1 MQGRVDASWAQGTAK
16 RDFILSESHPFE
28 EAALTWNGAGGRPDF
43 QIENPSEAALY
54 AVTFVTSYP
63 DREQPPQQS
72 GYTLSRRFEKID
84 ANQTVSP
91 ATDLRVGDRVRVTIE
106 LSALQNGKYLAVNCP
121 LPALLEPIQQFKK
134 ESAASVD
141 ADEHFGDHTEIRAD
155 RVLFFKDD
163 VRAGSYRI
171 TQMTRVRAAGQAVAP
186 AARAEEMYRP
196 ERFAQTASEKL
207 IVR

>member
-1 MQGRVDASWAQGTAK
+1 M
-16 RDFILSESHPFE
+16 
-28 EAALTWNGAGGRPDF
+28 
-43 QIENPSEAALY
+43 
-54 AVTFVTSYP
+54 TFVTSYP